1 LAVTII
7 ISATE
12 RLADAIVTHL
22 VNKTVLVIKANILTE
37 LSITDLALWALSIG
51 GACLRLLNTTN
62 NWGGVG
68 DEPRWTGALGSVVHN
83 LALGVR
89 SAGISSARI
98 RAAIVDAGI
107 GLGAV
112 RICSTSHDTHLVETH
127 MAQETVIVN
136 STCQHAKPLKTSFID
151 CTVFIR

>member
-1 LAVTII
+1 MAVTII

-12 RLADAIVTHL
+12 RLADTIVTHL

-37 LSITDLALWALSIG
+37 LSITDLALGALSIG
-51 GACLRLLNTTN
+51 RACLRLLDAADNR
-62 NWGGVG
+62 GGVG
-68 DEPRWTGALGSVVHN
+68 DESRWTGALGFVVHN

-89 SAGISSARI
+89 STGVSSARI
-98 RAAIVDAGI
+98 CATVVDAGI

-136 STCQHAKPLKTSFID
+136 PTCHCKY
-151 CTVFIR
+151 